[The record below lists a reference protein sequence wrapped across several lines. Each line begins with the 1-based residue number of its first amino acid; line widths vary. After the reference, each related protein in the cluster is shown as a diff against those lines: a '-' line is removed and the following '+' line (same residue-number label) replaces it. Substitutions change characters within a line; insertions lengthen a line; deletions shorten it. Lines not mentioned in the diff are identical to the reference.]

1 MKLSLNH
8 PAPGTSEVG
17 RILDVTRFNP
27 DLSSSKKTDRQ
38 GISDMG
44 QQLVL
49 LVVGVGFMGGM
60 AILMGYLV
68 SAA

>member
-17 RILDVTRFNP
+17 RILDVARFNP

-49 LVVGVGFMGGM
+49 LVVGVGFMGGV